1 MSGNITLRDLSSAC
15 DLSIRHFTRAFRKSM
30 GMAPHAWLLHHKIEK
45 AKGLLVTSHLVLAD
59 IALEC
64 GFADQR
70 HFARTFQ
77 RAVGMGPG
85 GWRRIYRR

>member
-1 MSGNITLRDLSSAC
+1 MSGNITLRDLSGAC
-15 DLSIRHFTRAFRKSM
+15 DLSIRHFTRAFRKST
-30 GMAPHAWLLHHKIEK
+30 GMAPHAWLLHHKIEE

-64 GFADQR
+64 GFADQS

-77 RAVGMGPG
+77 RAVGTGPG
-85 GWRRIYRR
+85 AWRRIYRR